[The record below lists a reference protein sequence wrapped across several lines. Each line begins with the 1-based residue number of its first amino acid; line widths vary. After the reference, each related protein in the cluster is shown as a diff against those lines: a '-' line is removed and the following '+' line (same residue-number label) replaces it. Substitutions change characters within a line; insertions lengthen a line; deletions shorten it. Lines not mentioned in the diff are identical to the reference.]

1 MLDDIT
7 NCSPMEPMS
16 HRFAAGLISL
26 LLTIPAASADTLHV
40 AGAGSLATVFSDLLR
55 RFPAGPD
62 TVGTPEFGPSGL
74 MREKIEAGADVD
86 LFASADMAQ
95 AERLVAGHPDR
106 FVVNFTR
113 NRLCAIARG
122 AVGLTPANMLER
134 LLDPSVRLAT
144 STPGADPAGDYAFAV
159 FERADAARAGAR
171 AALQAK
177 ALKLYGG
184 GARTP
189 LLVPG
194 KGALDGIFIADR
206 ADVALAYCSGAPEV
220 VAAVPGLAVVPLP
233 AELTVGPAYGMVVLT
248 AKPVAFR
255 FATFVMSETGQAL
268 LKAHGFDPV
277 ALVEPAPPSP
287 GLLVRRAGE
296 PSRAVSAERVA
307 ALPRLTQR
315 VDFMTGH
322 GEQQNDWSGPLLWD
336 VLVASGAIDPAKPAE
351 QVHLVVHVTGAD
363 GYVAAV
369 ALAEIAPQ
377 FADRPIQVADQMNGA
392 PLPDHALRL
401 IVPGDRRGGRSVRD
415 VVRIDID

>member
-1 MLDDIT
+1 MPNRLAACLIT
-7 NCSPMEPMS
+7 
-16 HRFAAGLISL
+16 L
-26 LLTIPAASADTLHV
+26 LLTAPAASADALHI
-40 AGAGSLATVFSDLLR
+40 AGAGSLATAFGDLLR

-62 TVGTPEFGPSGL
+62 TVATPEFGPSGL

-95 AERLVAGHPDR
+95 PERLAIGHPDR

-113 NRLCAIARG
+113 NRLCAIARTT
-122 AVGLTPANMLER
+122 AGLIATNMLDR
-134 LLDPSVRLAT
+134 LLDPTVRLAT
-144 STPGADPAGDYAFAV
+144 STPGADPGGDYAWAV
-159 FERADAARAGAR
+159 FARAEAVRPGAR
-171 AALQAK
+171 AALEAK

-184 GARTP
+184 GSKTP

-194 KGALDGIFIADR
+194 KGAVEGIFLADR

-233 AELTVGPAYGMVVLT
+233 PDLTVGPAYGMVVLT

-277 ALVEPAPPSP
+277 ALVAPAPPSP
-287 GLLVRRAGE
+287 GLLVQRGGQA
-296 PSRAVSAERVA
+296 SRAVSAERIA
-307 ALPRLTQR
+307 ALPRVTQR
-315 VDFMTGH
+315 VGFMTGH

-336 VLVASGAIDPAKPAE
+336 VLVASGAIDPGKPAE
-351 QVHLVVHVTGAD
+351 QVHIVVRVTGAD
-363 GYVAAV
+363 GYVATV

-377 FADRPIQVADQMNGA
+377 FANRPIQVADEMNGA

-401 IVPGDRRGGRSVRD
+401 MVPGDRRGGRSVRD
-415 VVRIDID
+415 LVRIDID